1 MINFDYLDRLMQSAR
16 RPALGKPLDKHRGIG
31 RIAWGGN
38 MRNCR
43 LFKHSDDEYRIE
55 LHRHRIATIRRLGN
69 AALITIDSV
78 ESWPT
83 PTTADR
89 LSGIFYTPVYKRDNQ
104 LRMTRF
110 VNMTG
115 AAPVIPPLADGMRFV
130 QTTNGL
136 YCVDPDKMIDH
147 SKRYVGDKDAA
158 KQVKQWLNKVKKHLM
173 VQVKLGILPWSEI
186 YDAMQEGHGR
196 SKLPEVGSEINQ
208 ELIRDLTAW
217 YGYTQGGWRV
227 QRWAQ
232 NSVSLGEHDVKSLL
246 NKVKDNMYHSMSIY
260 RRDKIDF
267 TQYFSPVNI
276 NAFTGD

>member
-1 MINFDYLDRLMQSAR
+1 MINFDYLDKLMKSAR
-16 RPALGKPLDKHRGIG
+16 RPALGKPLDKQRGIG

-55 LHRHRIATIRRLGN
+55 LHRHRIATIKKLGN
-69 AALITIDSV
+69 AALITVDSV
-78 ESWPT
+78 DSWPT

-89 LSGIFYTPVYKRDNQ
+89 LSGIFYKPVYKRDNQ
-104 LRMTRF
+104 LRMSSF
-110 VNMTG
+110 VNTTG

-136 YCVDPDKMIDH
+136 YCLDPDKMIDH
-147 SKRYVGDKDAA
+147 TKQYVGDKDTAA
-158 KQVKQWLNKVKKHLM
+158 VIKRWLREVKKHLT
-173 VQVKLGILPWSEI
+173 VQVKLGVLSWSEI

-196 SKLPEVGSEINQ
+196 SKLPEMGEINQ

-217 YGYTQGGWRV
+217 YGFTVGGWRV

-232 NSVSLGEHDVKSLL
+232 NGVNLGEHDVKALL
-246 NKVKDNMYHSMSIY
+246 NKVKEVLYHNMSVY

-267 TQYFSPVNI
+267 TQYFTPVNI